1 MASKYGPEWQS
12 NSIHFR
18 VVTIVSSY
26 RSTVAEEDII
36 YENNDYIYFDFEQVA
51 KTRDGIARQ
60 VTLSVDHQW
69 TTIGSRLQCNMV
81 GEIESIRR

>member
-18 VVTIVSSY
+18 LVTIVSSY
-26 RSTVAEEDII
+26 RSEEDII
-36 YENNDYIYFDFEQVA
+36 YENNDYIYFDLEQVA

-60 VTLSVDHQW
+60 VTLSVDHQ
-69 TTIGSRLQCNMV
+69 
-81 GEIESIRR
+81 